1 MLRKQRDGVQVFSVH
16 PSRWRGSSVAVGIR
30 GQIRTYC
37 GKYKKSGKQ
46 RVGGLPLGGQ
56 HDNEYLLC
64 GMMWAG
70 NHWLFC
76 DNQERLVCMVND
88 IIDEL
93 LDLDMGPKPE
103 SLWWTS
109 THKCE
114 DMTTLRVGSGR
125 KAWDLPFREVFEV
138 LGYRY
143 HRNGKGSQGAERTM
157 CNGLVSWWKDKFIFH
172 SKTVLMVTKCKR
184 VLSHVYC
191 TVLNGSINSS
201 WSVAM
206 IDKVRA
212 WEAKILRFTFRPR
225 TRPEETWC
233 GIQK

>member
-1 MLRKQRDGVQVFSVH
+1 
-16 PSRWRGSSVAVGIR
+16 
-30 GQIRTYC
+30 
-37 GKYKKSGKQ
+37 
-46 RVGGLPLGGQ
+46 
-56 HDNEYLLC
+56 
-64 GMMWAG
+64 
-70 NHWLFC
+70 
-76 DNQERLVCMVND
+76 
-88 IIDEL
+88 
-93 LDLDMGPKPE
+93 MGPKRE

-143 HRNGKGSQGAERTM
+143 HRDGTGSQGAERTM
-157 CNGLVSWWKDKFIFH
+157 CKGLVSWWRDKFIFH

-184 VLSHVYC
+184 VHSHVYC

-225 TRPEETWC
+225 MGPRKKHGVGYRNRTAQSFRKSWRKMGLPLLTKKNCE
-233 GIQK
+233 